1 MTVSIKF
8 NRERPVLTH
17 DQYTLSG
24 WLPTWT
30 KTIVHFVTPDGISW
44 FMLSK
49 CIHQVDL
56 YLAIKRCRVQPASV
70 HSAPNQSQQTH
81 QPVCFIPSCHVKSS
95 DSDVVP
101 DAPQEVPLSLAQG
114 LIQKK
119 LSQNP
124 LECLNMNRNMQ
135 EYVFSYY
142 FFKLLIRVELCKPV
156 SWVDMWI

>member
-1 MTVSIKF
+1 MGPRVTYSITRCTSRFLTWPASTKF
-8 NRERPVLTH
+8 NRECPVLTH
-17 DQYTLSG
+17 DQYRPSG

-70 HSAPNQSQQTH
+70 HLTPNQSQQTRK
-81 QPVCFIPSCHVKSS
+81 PVCFILSCHVKSS

-101 DAPQEVPLSLAQG
+101 DTPQEVPLSLAQG
-114 LIQKK
+114 LIQEKR
-119 LSQNP
+119 SQNP
-124 LECLNMNRNMQ
+124 LVCLNISRNI
-135 EYVFSYY
+135 Y
-142 FFKLLIRVELCKPV
+142 FFFFF
-156 SWVDMWI
+156 